1 MINVLETDLSN
12 VLVEGKTF
20 DDIVPDIQRMVY
32 YYVRIQYKK
41 WEEVLV
47 SNGLTLDDVAQEM
60 IINLFNR
67 KSKNELCNIQ
77 KRFVMASQENLGM
90 KFISNTI
97 GRTVY
102 LNVLS
107 LVRTFKNKP
116 KTISFDAFA
125 AACCP
130 NSVDTNKV
138 IEMMDLLEDK
148 SQDIDAK
155 ASYDLLLSSIENN
168 VYRDYYIKNDNKFK
182 MLSVHEVID
191 MITLGYTIS
200 EMASRVY
207 TRKEGVNIT
216 YKRMNEI
223 AKEVRGL
230 ARQSYYDGNSLVD
243 LEFLEVNNECQR
255 KIS

>member
-1 MINVLETDLSN
+1 MINTLETDFSN
-12 VLVEGKTF
+12 VLVDGKTF

-41 WEEVLV
+41 WEQVLV

-60 IINLFNR
+60 IISLFNR

-77 KRFVMASQENLGM
+77 KRFVTASQENLGM

-107 LVRTFKNKP
+107 LVRAYKNKP

-125 AACCP
+125 ATCCP
-130 NSVDTNKV
+130 SATDTNRV
-138 IEMMDLLEDK
+138 VETMDLLEDK
-148 SQDIDAK
+148 SQDISVK
-155 ASYDLLLSSIENN
+155 ASYDLLLSSIDNN
-168 VYRDYYIKNDNKFK
+168 VYRDYYIKNEGKFK
-182 MLSVHEVID
+182 MLSVHEVVD

-200 EMASRVY
+200 EMASKVY
-207 TRKEGVNIT
+207 TRKENVNIT

-223 AKEVRGL
+223 VKEVRGL
-230 ARQSYYDGNSLVD
+230 AKQAYYDGNSLVD
-243 LEFLEVNNECQR
+243 LEFLEVNHEC
-255 KIS
+255 